1 VIFLGTPDQA
11 KALVYDRR
19 SHENVDVSGKLLLRL
34 GRKADG
40 FFVNT
45 LSRNTMS
52 TTILQVKHDQ
62 FIHLIAALLPQL
74 KQLSNLL
81 ADALG
86 SGRGMYGLS
95 LKNNIPIQHL
105 HSGIFIMPGL

>member
-19 SHENVDVSGKLLLRL
+19 SHENVDASGKLLLRL
-34 GRKADG
+34 GRKVNG
-40 FFVNT
+40 FFVTT

-52 TTILQVKHDQ
+52 TTILQVKYHQ
-62 FIHLIAALLPQL
+62 FIHLIAASLPLLKRL
-74 KQLSNLL
+74 LNLL

-95 LKNNIPIQHL
+95 LKNNILIQHL
-105 HSGIFIMPGL
+105 HGGISTMLGL